1 MWSGRGRFPS
11 VRFMSGPPSAAETLL
26 DRGEICK
33 HYEGSRLCCRLWGL
47 AASYIM
53 QTQSLT
59 AGLQLTGRLGV
70 ERGVNGPSP
79 AASMTDC
86 PDPPNPNRLSEWNR
100 CRWTEV
106 LQDYRSTLTEFSLSL
121 FTWGWRWR
129 DEASKSVCLCDL
141 MQNKWEKQTNGS
153 HSVPR
158 RLHSSLQH
166 QHKPT
171 ASSRS

>member
-1 MWSGRGRFPS
+1 MCSGRGRLPS
-11 VRFMSGPPSAAETLL
+11 ARFMSEAPSAVETLL

-33 HYEGSRLCCRLWGL
+33 HYEGSRLSCRLRGL

-70 ERGVNGPSP
+70 EWGVNGPSP

-86 PDPPNPNRLSEWNR
+86 PDPPKPNGLTEWNQ
-100 CRWTEV
+100 CRWIEV
-106 LQDYRSTLTEFSLSL
+106 LQDYQSTSTLFSLYS
-121 FTWGWRWR
+121 FTCGWRWR
-129 DEASKSVCLCDL
+129 DESSESVCLCDL
-141 MQNKWEKQTNGS
+141 MQNKWEKQTNSS

-158 RLHSSLQH
+158 RLQSSLQH
-166 QHKPT
+166 QHEPT
-171 ASSRS
+171 IEI